1 MSEIQLTQREKQYAD
16 CEIPLLSGGAAAM
29 RVTGAFFASLG
40 QAFLPGLNNKANSK
54 LISTVREIRYT
65 KYKKAVLRKLDNQP
79 KKGDEK
85 ILKKLN
91 KTDFILAYETYD
103 PDEFTE
109 QLYEEYMSRKE
120 DNAYRNP

>member
-40 QAFLPGLNNKANSK
+40 QAFLPGLNKADSK
-54 LISTVREIRYT
+54 LIRTVREIRYT
-65 KYKKAVLRKLDNQP
+65 KYKKAVLRKQDNQP

-103 PDEFTE
+103 SDEFTE
-109 QLYEEYMSRKE
+109 QLYEEYMNKR
-120 DNAYRNP
+120 

>member
-1 MSEIQLTQREKQYAD
+1 MSEIQLTEREKQYAD
-16 CEIPLLSGGAAAM
+16 CEIPLLTGGAAAM

-40 QAFLPGLNNKANSK
+40 QAFLPGLNKADSK
-54 LISTVREIRYT
+54 LIRTVREIRYT
-65 KYKKAVLRKLDNQP
+65 KYKKAVLRKLENQP

-109 QLYEEYMSRKE
+109 QLYEEYMSKKAS
-120 DNAYRNP
+120 DNESR

>member
-1 MSEIQLTQREKQYAD
+1 MSEIQLTEREKQYAD
-16 CEIPLLSGGAAAM
+16 CEIPLLTGGAAAM

-40 QAFLPGLNNKANSK
+40 QAFLPGLNKADSK
-54 LISTVREIRYT
+54 LIRTVREIRYT
-65 KYKKAVLRKLDNQP
+65 KYKKAVLRKLENQP

-109 QLYEEYMSRKE
+109 QLYEEYMSKKK
-120 DNAYRNP
+120 DNEYRNS